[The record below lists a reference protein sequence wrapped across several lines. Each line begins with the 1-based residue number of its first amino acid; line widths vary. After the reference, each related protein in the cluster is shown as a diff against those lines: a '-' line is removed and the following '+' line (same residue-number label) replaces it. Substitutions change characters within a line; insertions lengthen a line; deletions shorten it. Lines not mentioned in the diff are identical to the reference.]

1 MSYCLTQ
8 ILTVRDL
15 VDIVTRNKVSCWY
28 GMNATLCVLEN
39 RQEFA
44 LIGKVNML
52 HRFCICL
59 KIEFRLS
66 KLIRNMSYCIML
78 LFIMKILINQIES
91 AIFCFFFFF
100 FFFFFCLFC
109 ISTGSL
115 FRTVGIWCVFKIAEA
130 KTF

>member
-1 MSYCLTQ
+1 MRYCLTQ

-15 VDIVTRNKVSCWY
+15 VDIVTRNKVSCLY

-44 LIGKVNML
+44 LIGKENML

-78 LFIMKILINQIES
+78 LFIMKILNQIES
-91 AIFCFFFFF
+91 AIFCLFLFFGFFFFLLF
-100 FFFFFCLFC
+100 FCFCLF
-109 ISTGSL
+109 
-115 FRTVGIWCVFKIAEA
+115 VFVFLSVLHLYRIPA
-130 KTF
+130 